1 MVARF
6 SFILLVLQLLAV
18 AAIVGFGIYAW
29 KGDNLVLVLVLGI
42 SAVLM
47 VRLLITANNFFI
59 TWLYRSETPEAL
71 RITWPQ
77 ACRLFLGELGATM
90 FSSSWTMAF
99 HRFSK
104 RAMKR
109 PVGLPVLLIHG
120 YGCNS
125 GYWHP
130 MSKALTKARIAHYA
144 IDLEPVLHDIDGYV
158 PLIHRAVETVCAETG
173 HEKIVMVAHSM
184 GGLAARAY
192 LRDHGSRHIAKVI
205 TLGSPHQGTGLANFG
220 AGLNSRQMRW
230 TGNAKTGTPSEWLR
244 TLAETE
250 NDAIRALFV
259 SIYSHHDNIVSP
271 QTSSHLQGATN
282 IEFNGIG
289 HVALGFHPAIQK
301 CVIEEVLSTAKL
313 QSAMPMLK
321 SA

>member
-158 PLIHRAVETVCAETG
+158 GPVSRRIEEVCAAAGTEQVILVG
-173 HEKIVMVAHSM
+173 HSM

-192 LRDHGSRHIAKVI
+192 LRRHGRARVAKLV
-205 TLGSPHQGTGLANFG
+205 TLGSPHHGSRLAALGLGENARQMLPG
-220 AGLNSRQMRW
+220 SAWLAGLNAPGAAPLPAA
-230 TGNAKTGTPSEWLR
+230 T
-244 TLAETE
+244 
-250 NDAIRALFV
+250 V
-259 SIYSHHDNIVSP
+259 SIYSCQDNYVMPQDSSLLEGAKIVPLAGVGHLEMAFSP
-271 QTSSHLQGATN
+271 E
-282 IEFNGIG
+282 IERRLLAELAGN
-289 HVALGFHPAIQK
+289 
-301 CVIEEVLSTAKL
+301 
-313 QSAMPMLK
+313 
-321 SA
+321 